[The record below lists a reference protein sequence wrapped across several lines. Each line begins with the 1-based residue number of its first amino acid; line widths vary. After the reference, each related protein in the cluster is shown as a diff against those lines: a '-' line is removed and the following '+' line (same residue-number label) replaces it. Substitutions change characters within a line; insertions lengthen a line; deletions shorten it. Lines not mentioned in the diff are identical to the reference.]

1 MLFVISGPTGSGK
14 DTVINELLKNFPN
27 SYKVPSTVTRAR
39 RPGEEGY
46 RYISQEEFKQKIQND
61 EFVEYVQV
69 FGTDYYGTLKTDIE
83 NAIDCKE
90 PVFRI
95 LDVDGYQKIKELG
108 IKCIGIFLC
117 VLDKEELARRIY
129 LRGESQEDIK
139 RRIARVDYEIQ
150 MSKNYDH
157 VIDGKSLLEN
167 VATCIKIVE
176 EYLDKVWQT
185 LSFFYIV

>member
-61 EFVEYVQV
+61 EFIEYVQV

-108 IKCIGIFLC
+108 INCIGIFLC

-176 EYLDKVWQT
+176 EYLDKV
-185 LSFFYIV
+185 